1 MGGSLCLLS
10 MTFANPPK
18 ILSSLTLVT
27 ALMLSSGSAAVA
39 NQETAQSAKQKEEI
53 LVIGQKR
60 QMAEFTNLIVNHFN
74 VSNGGRHNGQYARFA
89 APICPSVGGLSIEDA
104 GKIENRIR
112 DIAELSGLRVAA
124 DNCSPNL
131 IVVAIENGADE
142 IESLRKKQHRVFNTM
157 SHRERDKLVESGGPV
172 YSWKATQQMASDS
185 IHPARAGTIVMKS
198 EGGSG
203 PVIVRGH
210 RTHVKS
216 LIKKPEFAGIA
227 YSYLLIENQALSGV
241 SLNQLADYA
250 AVVSLIDINVNFETA
265 PPPPGSILS
274 LFSEAQTN
282 QVPPQSI
289 SEGDL
294 LMVRGLYKVPA
305 NVKAPLQ
312 RSAMLHTIDEALEQ
326 TAPEE

>member
-1 MGGSLCLLS
+1 M
-10 MTFANPPK
+10 
-18 ILSSLTLVT
+18 ILSLSNPALATKDTKDKAAEVDEIVVT
-27 ALMLSSGSAAVA
+27 GQQTRTEIIQQLMV
-39 NQETAQSAKQKEEI
+39 NQ
-53 LVIGQKR
+53 
-60 QMAEFTNLIVNHFN
+60 FN
-74 VSNGGRHNGQYARFA
+74 VSAGGRNSGQYARFA
-89 APICPSVGGLSIEDA
+89 APICPSVGGLSGEDSA
-104 GKIENRIR
+104 KIENRIR
-112 DIAELSGLRVAA
+112 DIAEIAELRVAA

-131 IVVAIENGADE
+131 IVVAVENGADE
-142 IESLRKKQHRVFNTM
+142 IGSLRKKHHRVFNTM
-157 SHRERDKLVESGGPV
+157 SHRERDKLIEDGGPV

-185 IHPARAGTIVMKS
+185 IHPARAGTIVIKS
-198 EGGSG
+198 AGGGSG
-203 PVIVRGH
+203 PIIVRGQ

-227 YSYLLIENQALSGV
+227 YSYLLIENKALSGV

-250 AVVSLIDINVNFETA
+250 AVVSLLDINVNFETA

-274 LFSEAQTN
+274 LFSESGTD

-312 RSAMLHTIDEALEQ
+312 RSAMLHTIDEALERP
-326 TAPEE
+326 APEE